1 MGVDKRPR
9 LPARPRPPRTCPW
22 RGGPPAPPPPPLCHQ
37 NHHNHRRRRR
47 SNRKRRHL
55 ACVFSA
61 SRSTM
66 ERNAAVRTRRHLW
79 PDGRTDGSLF
89 ETEKETERER
99 EMKRERVRSDLSVS
113 LALFLCL
120 AFSPSLLQRLSRPV
134 FTFSSSFFSTFLMI
148 FFSK

>member
-1 MGVDKRPR
+1 M
-9 LPARPRPPRTCPW
+9 PPS
-22 RGGPPAPPPPPLCHQ
+22 GIVCHL
-37 NHHNHRRRRR
+37 R
-47 SNRKRRHL
+47 
-55 ACVFSA
+55 
-61 SRSTM
+61 
-66 ERNAAVRTRRHLW
+66 

-89 ETEKETERER
+89 ETEKETQRER

-148 FFSK
+148 FSRNDDIFFMFRKIPLEK

>member
-1 MGVDKRPR
+1 M
-9 LPARPRPPRTCPW
+9 PPS
-22 RGGPPAPPPPPLCHQ
+22 GIVCHL
-37 NHHNHRRRRR
+37 R
-47 SNRKRRHL
+47 
-55 ACVFSA
+55 
-61 SRSTM
+61 
-66 ERNAAVRTRRHLW
+66 

-134 FTFSSSFFSTFLMI
+134 FTFSSSFFSTYDFFLEMMI
-148 FFSK
+148 YFSCLERSRLKNRNEC

>member
-47 SNRKRRHL
+47 SNRKGRHL

-89 ETEKETERER
+89 ETERERDEERES
-99 EMKRERVRSDLSVS
+99 EIRSFCLSRS
-113 LALFLCL
+113 L
-120 AFSPSLLQRLSRPV
+120 SPSRFLSLS
-134 FTFSSSFFSTFLMI
+134 FTAS
-148 FFSK
+148 

>member
-47 SNRKRRHL
+47 SNRKCRHL

-79 PDGRTDGSLF
+79 PDGRTDGSL
-89 ETEKETERER
+89 
-99 EMKRERVRSDLSVS
+99 S
-113 LALFLCL
+113 
-120 AFSPSLLQRLSRPV
+120 LSRFLSLS
-134 FTFSSSFFSTFLMI
+134 FTASFPSCFHFFFFFFFNFSYNFSLEMMI
-148 FFSK
+148 YFSCLERSRLKNRNEC

>member
-1 MGVDKRPR
+1 MG
-9 LPARPRPPRTCPW
+9 
-22 RGGPPAPPPPPLCHQ
+22 
-37 NHHNHRRRRR
+37 
-47 SNRKRRHL
+47 

-99 EMKRERVRSDLSVS
+99 DEERESEIRSFCLSRS
-113 LALFLCL
+113 LSLSRFL
-120 AFSPSLLQRLSRPV
+120 SLSLQRLSRPV
-134 FTFSSSFFSTFLMI
+134 FTFSYVFFLEMMI
-148 FFSK
+148 YFSCLERSRLKNRNEC

>member
-1 MGVDKRPR
+1 MG
-9 LPARPRPPRTCPW
+9 
-22 RGGPPAPPPPPLCHQ
+22 
-37 NHHNHRRRRR
+37 
-47 SNRKRRHL
+47 

-99 EMKRERVRSDLSVS
+99 DEERESEIRSFCLSRSLSLPLFYSVFRVLFS
-113 LALFLCL
+113 LFLL
-120 AFSPSLLQRLSRPV
+120 LFFNFSY
-134 FTFSSSFFSTFLMI
+134 TFSLEMMIYFSCLER
-148 FFSK
+148 SRLKNRNEC